1 MSEEQMKVLEMLA
14 NGTVSVE
21 EANELLEAMNE
32 PAPRA
37 RERQESHWERQD
49 VEDAIGIDLDDLR
62 EALAETGRSLGRVKV
77 KLPKVKV
84 MGFEDKIGSSPRF
97 DRLVKLGM
105 FGVSA
110 EQMKE
115 LRERF
120 PDLTFDEVVKAAQ
133 FGVSPSFIDEVK
145 AAGLGDLEFREIVK
159 LKMFGISPSYI
170 KDMQDAGVLDDLPD
184 AEDHEYH
191 EDHEDHEIHHPREP
205 RAPREPREPRA
216 PRARREPAAPP
227 TPPTPPTQPNPG
239 EAE

>member
-32 PAPRA
+32 PAPRS
-37 RERQESHWERQD
+37 RERHETHWERQD
-49 VEDAIGIDLDDLR
+49 VEDAIGIDLADLR
-62 EALAETGRSLGRVKV
+62 DALAETGRSLGRVKV
-77 KLPKVKV
+77 KMPKVKV

-105 FGVSA
+105 FGISA

-120 PDLTFDEVVKAAQ
+120 PDLTFEEVVKAAQ

-145 AAGLGDLEFREIVK
+145 AAGLGDLDFRQIVK

-184 AEDHEYH
+184 D
-191 EDHEDHEIHHPREP
+191 EDHEDHETPEPREPREARAP
-205 RAPREPREPRA
+205 RAPREPREP
-216 PRARREPAAPP
+216 AAPP
-227 TPPTPPTQPNPG
+227 IQKKP
-239 EAE
+239 EEEK